1 MDRLVIRQ
9 HSDLINEIENITE
22 YGEKSNTNQR
32 ENQHQKIKTEVTGR
46 VTYRVREEENN
57 GKGRDCRVCREIIL

>member
-22 YGEKSNTNQR
+22 YGEKGNTNQR
-32 ENQHQKIKTEVTGR
+32 ENQHQKIKTEVTER
-46 VTYRVREEENN
+46 VTDTE
-57 GKGRDCRVCREIIL
+57 